1 MIDQGS
7 LQNMPAGT
15 SLDIVKGKHAGTW
28 VKVNSDETELLNLW
42 CNIKTGSL
50 VHYSWL
56 ELAINVR

>member
-1 MIDQGS
+1 MIDSGS

-15 SLDIVKGKHAGTW
+15 LLDIVKGPYAGTW
-28 VKVNSDETELLNLW
+28 VKINSHQTELLNLW

-56 ELAINVR
+56 ELALK